1 MASRQRKTERRRA
14 KRRENQREGRI
25 RAVQR
30 KQELTK
36 DTHPVH
42 ACVVNRYWQENGEAS
57 ILLARRVAPGR
68 VTMAA
73 FLVDIFAMGLKDA
86 WGRTDIGVSEF
97 SESVSRFDEGLET
110 CPFEVETA
118 RHLVFGGIELAHRL
132 GFRLPHRYER
142 WTALLGPLPEGE
154 SPDMDLFLPGGKIR
168 LICSQRDLE
177 ARLIGTT
184 PKAFLTRPDVD
195 FIMGDDDFT
204 LVDDEEDQ
212 ADEMMEHFEETM
224 LEAARRWCFAHGQAP
239 HPRLPD
245 VIGASLE
252 AISQGA
258 ASRLDPND
266 ETIEALPEEE
276 QERIAE
282 QTMSFLAASFA
293 DDPEGLMAAAE
304 QCFAFMES
312 MGSPEELIA
321 AVGLHDE

>member
-1 MASRQRKTERRRA
+1 MASRQSKIERRRA
-14 KRRENQREGRI
+14 KRRENQRAGRI
-25 RAVQR
+25 RVVQR
-30 KQELTK
+30 KQQLTR

-42 ACVVNRYWQENGEAS
+42 ACVVNRHWQEDGEAS

-97 SESVSRFDEGLET
+97 NESVSRLGQGLEI
-110 CPFEVETA
+110 CPLEVETA
-118 RHLVFGGIELAHRL
+118 RHLVFGGIELARRL
-132 GFRLPHRYER
+132 GFRLPRRYER
-142 WTALLGPLPEGE
+142 WTALLGQFPEGE

-177 ARLIGTT
+177 ARLIGST
-184 PKAFLTRPDVD
+184 PKAFLARPDVEYM
-195 FIMGDDDFT
+195 MGDDDFT
-204 LVDDEEDQ
+204 LVDDEGDQ
-212 ADEMMEHFEETM
+212 ADEMMEQFEETM
-224 LEAARRWCFAHGQAP
+224 LEAARRWCFANGQAP

-245 VIGASLE
+245 VIRASVE
-252 AISQGA
+252 AIFQSA
-258 ASRLDPND
+258 ASRLDPDD

-276 QERIAE
+276 QELIAE

-293 DDPEGLMAAAE
+293 DDPEGLEAAAE

-321 AVGLHDE
+321 AVGLDDG